1 MKQNKVDKIRL
12 AADLQEDSTVDG
24 PGLRTVIWTQGCSH
38 HCKNCQNPQT
48 WDFNGGGLVPISEVK
63 KAIDKLEY
71 QSGITFSGGDP
82 MFQPEACNEIAK
94 YCRAKGLN
102 IWTFTG
108 FTFEELLEMAK
119 IKPIYQEFLSNIDVL
134 VDGRFIEEEKDPFIL
149 FRGSRNQRL
158 IDIQETLKNGTI
170 TLFDENGYNEVEAF
184 KRDKTYV

>member
-1 MKQNKVDKIRL
+1 
-12 AADLQEDSTVDG
+12 
-24 PGLRTVIWTQGCSH
+24 
-38 HCKNCQNPQT
+38 
-48 WDFNGGGLVPISEVK
+48 
-63 KAIDKLEY
+63 
-71 QSGITFSGGDP
+71 

-170 TLFDENGYNEVEAF
+170 TLFDENGYNEVETF
-184 KRDKTYV
+184 KRNKTYV